1 MITCPNCQA
10 ENRSGAKFCKS
21 CATRLPDSP
30 VTTRPLNLQEDTQ
43 QDTVNP
49 RTLRLENSTT
59 RRLEQNQRSGT
70 KPLRANQAFVRRPKG
85 AIFGDIYLAHS
96 VIFSNGTQHRYQV
109 SLLKVSDDM
118 QMRVCPNPECGA
130 IFPPRDAAPET
141 YCTDCGKVLELGG
154 KNLVL
159 VESKNP
165 IPDNIVRVA
174 AKGLSHGSV
183 RAPLFAFVERL
194 GDMARHC
201 VVLPQTQP
209 IESPFAGTLEPGKV
223 LRWGISLARGLDY
236 LHDNGIGFD
245 GKVDQTCLA
254 LAGERVV
261 WGNFALCEHH
271 SAGYVQER
279 AADTA
284 ALALL
289 IYYWLTGRDRFEP
302 DTRLSTALNQAFGRV
317 FVGSS
322 VNDGMQLA
330 QALESALED
339 LSVSQ
344 SVDLLSG
351 RSSHVGMVRTLNEDS
366 LAVLEIN
373 RIQQSVSRPVG
384 VYVVADGMGGHAAG
398 EVASGL
404 IVDTI
409 AGKALV
415 ELMTPQAQAGKL
427 PVSDWLRVA
436 VESANTEVF
445 NLRKSAGTDMGS
457 TMIAAAVIGNQV
469 YFTHIGDSRIYLVN
483 SKGIRRL
490 TVDHSLVERLIA
502 TNQITREE
510 ARYHPQR
517 NVIYRTI
524 GDKPKIELEVNS
536 LTLAIGDHLLLC
548 SDGLSGMLE
557 DDRIYQL
564 VLDASDPQAACE
576 ALIESANAA
585 GGQDN
590 ISVVIVKVVEP

>member
-1 MITCPNCQA
+1 
-10 ENRSGAKFCKS
+10 
-21 CATRLPDSP
+21 
-30 VTTRPLNLQEDTQ
+30 
-43 QDTVNP
+43 
-49 RTLRLENSTT
+49 
-59 RRLEQNQRSGT
+59 
-70 KPLRANQAFVRRPKG
+70 
-85 AIFGDIYLAHS
+85 
-96 VIFSNGTQHRYQV
+96 
-109 SLLKVSDDM
+109 
-118 QMRVCPNPECGA
+118 
-130 IFPPRDAAPET
+130 
-141 YCTDCGKVLELGG
+141 
-154 KNLVL
+154 
-159 VESKNP
+159 
-165 IPDNIVRVA
+165 
-174 AKGLSHGSV
+174 
-183 RAPLFAFVERL
+183 
-194 GDMARHC
+194 
-201 VVLPQTQP
+201 
-209 IESPFAGTLEPGKV
+209 
-223 LRWGISLARGLDY
+223 
-236 LHDNGIGFD
+236 
-245 GKVDQTCLA
+245 
-254 LAGERVV
+254 
-261 WGNFALCEHH
+261 
-271 SAGYVQER
+271 
-279 AADTA
+279 
-284 ALALL
+284 
-289 IYYWLTGRDRFEP
+289 
-302 DTRLSTALNQAFGRV
+302 
-317 FVGSS
+317 VGSS
-322 VNDGMQLA
+322 VNDGLQLA

-344 SVDLLSG
+344 AVDLLSG
-351 RSSHVGMVRTLNEDS
+351 CCTHVGMVRTLNEDS